1 MHAKQ
6 FDVHQMPRGF
16 DLLRNSIL
24 NKGTAF
30 TEQEREAFDLQGL
43 LPPRVHTQEEQ
54 LMRVLENLR
63 RKSSDLEKYI
73 FLTALQDRNESL
85 FTRLVME
92 NLEETLPIIYTPT
105 VGKAC
110 QEYGH
115 IYRRPRGMF
124 LASKYKGRFRQILN
138 HWPERDI
145 RVIVVTDGERIL
157 GLGDLGADGM
167 GIPIGKLSLYTA
179 CAGIHPAQCLPV
191 TMDVGTES
199 EDRLKD
205 PLYIG
210 MQQRRLRGDA
220 YDEIMDEFMDAVQ
233 EVFPN
238 ALIQFED
245 FGNRNAFRLLSK
257 YRHSARVFN
266 DDIQGTAAVA
276 LGGIYGAM
284 RMIGGSL
291 RDQTFLFLGA
301 GEAGTGIGELTVR
314 ALKDEGLS
322 EEEARRRC
330 WFVDSHGLVVRSRE
344 GLAEHKRAFAHEHG
358 PAPDFLSAVHAVHP
372 TAIIGVS
379 GQPGTFDRAVLESMA
394 EINDR
399 PIVFALSNP
408 TDKSECTPEDA
419 YTWTGGRAV
428 FASGSPFK
436 PVQVGGGTYVPG
448 QGNNVYVFPGV
459 GLAVTA
465 CRIRRITDEM
475 FAAAARSLAGQT
487 RREDLDAGCVYPPL
501 ATIRSI
507 SLNIAVAVAEAAF
520 EDDLA
525 DMEQPQDLAGHIESC
540 MFDPRYQVYV

>member
-1 MHAKQ
+1 MATKQ
-6 FDVHQMPRGF
+6 FDLHQLPRGF

-30 TEQEREAFDLQGL
+30 TEREREAFDLQGL

-54 LMRVLENLR
+54 LVRVLENMR
-63 RKSSDLEKYI
+63 GKQTDLEKYI

-85 FTRLVME
+85 FVRLVME

-115 IYRRPRGMF
+115 IYRRPRGIF
-124 LASKYKGRFRQILN
+124 LASKYRGKFRRILRN
-138 HWPERDI
+138 WPERDV

-157 GLGDLGADGM
+157 GLGDLGVDGM

-179 CAGIHPAQCLPV
+179 CAGIHPAHCLPV
-191 TMDVGTES
+191 TIDVGTENR
-199 EDRLKD
+199 ELLKD
-205 PLYIG
+205 PLYLG
-210 MQQRRLRGDA
+210 MQHRRLRGQE
-220 YDEIMDEFMDAVQ
+220 YEELMEEFVNAVQ
-233 EVFPN
+233 EVFPD

-245 FGNRNAFRLLSK
+245 FGNRNAFKLLHT
-257 YRHSARVFN
+257 YRDRARTFN

-291 RDQTFLFLGA
+291 PDQRFLFLGA

-314 ALKDEGLS
+314 ALKDAGLS
-322 EEEARRRC
+322 EAEARRRC
-330 WFVDSHGLVVRSRE
+330 WFVDSRGLVVRERQ
-344 GLAEHKRAFAHEHG
+344 GLAEHKRPFAHDH
-358 PAPDFLSAVHAVHP
+358 AHQPDLLSSVRDIRP

-379 GQPGTFDRAVLESMA
+379 GQPGTFTPEVLQTMA
-394 EINDR
+394 EINER

-408 TDKSECTPEDA
+408 TDNSECTPEDA
-419 YTWTGGRAV
+419 YACTQGRVV
-428 FASGSPFK
+428 FASGSPFG
-436 PVQVGGGTYVPG
+436 PVRHEGRTYYPG
-448 QGNNVYVFPGV
+448 QGNNVYIFPGI

-475 FAAAARSLAGQT
+475 FAVAARALADQV
-487 RREDLDAGCVYPPL
+487 REEDLESGCVYPPL
-501 ATIRSI
+501 SRIRSI
-507 SLNIAVAVAEAAF
+507 SLNIAAAVAEEAYRAN
-520 EDDLA
+520 LA
-525 DMEQPQDLAGHIESC
+525 DEEKPHDLRQYIDSF
-540 MFDPRYQVYV
+540 MFDPRYEVFV